1 MEQKKAEPLFYT
13 SDWHIHTEVSYDAEL
28 TAEQLTEGCRAQGIV
43 RCGITDH
50 VNLPSWGDTLL
61 KSQKNLE
68 RCRELGMSRL
78 YLGVELTTRA
88 KHVCDYDRLHPG
100 EWSPIWDGAT
110 AQDEIEL
117 TLTAEE
123 LAGYGVNYV
132 LGAALLENG
141 KALEYNLSRFAIPS
155 CGHSKNFCY
164 ASAES
169 IIGRISLCRQAVH
182 MPAAYK

>member
-1 MEQKKAEPLFYT
+1 
-13 SDWHIHTEVSYDAEL
+13 
-28 TAEQLTEGCRAQGIV
+28 
-43 RCGITDH
+43 
-50 VNLPSWGDTLL
+50 
-61 KSQKNLE
+61 
-68 RCRELGMSRL
+68 MSGL

-100 EWSPIWDGAT
+100 ERSPIWDGAT

-141 KALEYNLSRFAIPS
+141 KAVEYNLSSFAIPS

-169 IIGRISLCRQAVH
+169 ISRKNLIMQASRPYAGGLQIACLNGNH
-182 MPAAYK
+182 YLGQGEINAAI